1 MENTKLLGEGDIS
14 KLLFKFSIPCV
25 MGLLI
30 SALYNIV
37 DQIFIGNSSLG
48 FLGNAATGVSFPVIC
63 IANAFAWCVGD
74 GAASYLSIC
83 AGRNDKD
90 RAHKCVG
97 TGISSSLIISIILTI
112 ICLVFAEPLMSLFG
126 ASKQTLAL
134 SVDYFIIVASCFPF
148 YLLLNVIN
156 SIIRADGSPSYAMIA
171 MVIGA
176 IINLILDP
184 IFIFVLD
191 WGIKGAGY
199 ATIIGQ
205 VISFLVCILYLRKP
219 KSFILTLKSFIIDF
233 QILKSLI
240 SLGGATFTTQIG
252 IVVMTLL
259 SNMTLFHYGS
269 LSKFGSDIAISVFS
283 IQTKVYTIVCAIVT
297 GIALGAQPI
306 LGFNYGAQKYDR
318 VRATYKLVLKY
329 SIIVGLIAT
338 IIFEFTPNLIINI
351 FGSGNSLYQEFALY
365 TFRVYLSL
373 CVITCLVKMTAVFF
387 QSIGKSFHAI
397 LASVIRDIIC
407 IVIFTLSIAYIFER
421 YEDGLGIY
429 GVLIAAP
436 LSDFIAGITI
446 ILLTTKFFKHLDK
459 LQAKELLNTKDNIKE
474 TALIKESKAGFIITI
489 AREHGSKGKEIGRCL
504 AKRLNIPF
512 YYKEMTALAAKESGL
527 AEEFVSKI
535 NENTSRTFHELYLSS
550 EVIQQ
555 AVIAQEKIISKIAE
569 KGSCVIVGRA
579 ADYVLRN
586 NSSLKSIFLY
596 APNDYRIKN
605 IMEMYG
611 DTKDEA
617 LAHLIRSDEAR
628 SSYYEN
634 ITGRKW
640 RDSINYNLC
649 VDTSIG
655 VENTVNLIEVY
666 LNNFQK

>member
-1 MENTKLLGEGDIS
+1 MENSKLLGEGDIS

-48 FLGNAATGVSFPVIC
+48 YLGNAATGVSFPIIC

-97 TGISSSLIISIILTI
+97 TGITSSFIISIILTI
-112 ICLVFAEPLMSLFG
+112 ICIVFAEPLMLLFG
-126 ASKQTLAL
+126 ASDKTLAL
-134 SVDYFIIVASCFPF
+134 AVDYFVIVVSCFPF

-171 MVIGA
+171 MVTGA

-191 WGIKGAGY
+191 LGIKGAAY

-205 VISFLVCILYLRKP
+205 VLSFLVCIIYLRKP
-219 KSFILTLKSFIIDF
+219 KSFILTLKSFYIDF

-259 SNMTLFHYGS
+259 SNMALFHYGN

-283 IQTKVYTIVCAIVT
+283 IQTKVYTIVVAIVT

-329 SIIVGLIAT
+329 SIIVGIIAT
-338 IIFEFTPNLIINI
+338 LIFEFTPNLIINI
-351 FGSGNSLYQEFALY
+351 FGSGNALYQEFALY

-387 QSIGKSFHAI
+387 QSIGKSFQAI

-407 IVIFTLSIAYIFER
+407 IVIFTLSIAYLFER
-421 YEDGLGIY
+421 HEDGLGIY

-436 LSDFIAGITI
+436 LSDFVAGITI
-446 ILLTTKFFKHLDK
+446 IVLTTKFFKHLDK
-459 LQAKELLNTKDNIKE
+459 LQAKEQSNIAKE
-474 TALIKESKAGFIITI
+474 TPIIQESKEGFIITI
-489 AREHGSKGKEIGRCL
+489 AREHGSKGKEIGRHL
-504 AKRLNIPF
+504 ANRLNIPF

-535 NENTSRTFHELYLSS
+535 NENQNRIFHELYLSS

-586 NSSLKSIFLY
+586 NKSLKSIFLY

-611 DTKDEA
+611 DTKEEA

-655 VENTVNLIEVY
+655 VENTVNLIESY
-666 LNNFQK
+666 LNNFKK